1 MYPVQARECL
11 YRLDVAQRLVHI
23 HGVEQLVVVTCLKL
37 VGHDQ
42 EAIAVGVE
50 CLFYLRRGK
59 LVELCLVVAL
69 ATIFFRARKG
79 NDCLVGTVA
88 LGQQLLDGKEVIDG
102 TLYTIAYHH
111 APCLTAYL
119 VAHAPVEVFHHDACL
134 LLYRFGTALHPCTEL
149 LGGLVLVKHGVCLGI
164 LQYLVEAVVS
174 GVILRNVKNK
184 PFLYGLFHAVEVE
197 GTMPFLSIRLD
208 VFVAKHL

>member
-1 MYPVQARECL
+1 MKQFVVIARLE
-11 YRLDVAQRLVHI
+11 LVS
-23 HGVEQLVVVTCLKL
+23 
-37 VGHDQ
+37 HDE
-42 EAIAVGVE
+42 EAVAVGVE

-59 LVELCLVVAL
+59 LVELCLVVTL
-69 ATIFFRARKG
+69 AAIFLRARKG

-88 LGQQLLDGKEVIDG
+88 LGQQPFDGKEVIDG

-119 VAHAPVEVFHHDACL
+119 VAHALVEVFHHDACL
-134 LLYRFGTALHPCTEL
+134 LLYRFGTALHPGTQF
-149 LGGLVLVKHGVCLGI
+149 LGSLVLVKHGVGLRV
-164 LQYLVEAVVS
+164 LQYLVETVVG
-174 GVILRNVKNK
+174 GVILRNVKDK
-184 PFLYGLFHAVEVE
+184 SFLYRLFHAVEVE